1 MINESNK
8 ISTSVL
14 AKTLGKSSRQMFTE
28 LEALGWIRREQ
39 DQWQLTA
46 KGEFEQGSYRDS
58 DRYGRYIVWPESVT
72 EHRALVNAED
82 QYTGAKGLGLKTG
95 LAAARINQ
103 LLAELGWIK
112 PWLKGWQLTQS
123 GLAQGGIQKE
133 DPHTAIPYVSWP
145 KALTENR
152 SFKRTLRQFNLH
164 LAEVQHH
171 SGCCAMDGHLLRSEA
186 EVKIDNWLYLA
197 GIIHA
202 CDKVLPVNE
211 SAKADFYLPQIRLY
225 IEFWG
230 SENDPSYLAD
240 KMRKKALY
248 QSNNLDVIE
257 LQEDDL
263 NNLEELLPRQLRR
276 FGLEC

>member
-1 MINESNK
+1 MTNESNK

-14 AKTLGKSSRQMFTE
+14 AKTLGKSSRQMFSE

-46 KGEFEQGSYRDS
+46 KGEFEQGGYRDS
-58 DRYGRYIVWPESVT
+58 DRYGRYIVWPESVAQ
-72 EHRALVNAED
+72 HRALVNAED

-95 LAAARINQ
+95 LAAPRINQ

-112 PWLKGWQLTQS
+112 PWLKGWQLTEAGVS
-123 GLAQGGIQKE
+123 QGGIQKE
-133 DPHTAIPYVSWP
+133 DSHTAIPYVSWP
-145 KALTENR
+145 KTLTNNLL
-152 SFKRTLRQFNLH
+152 FKRTLKQFNLH
-164 LAEVQHH
+164 LAEVEHR
-171 SGCCAMDGHLLRSEA
+171 SGCVAMDGHLLRSEA

-202 CDKVLPVNE
+202 CDKSLPVAD
-211 SAKADFYLPQIRLY
+211 SARADFYLPQIRLF

-230 SENDPSYLAD
+230 SENDPSYLAS

-248 QSNNLDVIE
+248 EASSLDVIE
-257 LQEDDL
+257 LQEGDL
-263 NNLEELLPRQLRR
+263 KDLDEVLPRQLRR